1 MAQMVTREFS
11 KGSKKKNK
19 MIYSGNAS
27 GVLCFCLQKIM
38 ALNVLAKIKS
48 TKLNEYL
55 DKARN
60 LKYKWLIEN
69 AEKIVQ
75 SIE

>member
-38 ALNVLAKIKS
+38 ALN
-48 TKLNEYL
+48 
-55 DKARN
+55 
-60 LKYKWLIEN
+60 
-69 AEKIVQ
+69 
-75 SIE
+75 